1 MSRILVIDDEELVRY
16 SLKRV
21 LEGAGFDVTEAGDGD
36 QGLKAVEAQ
45 SFDLVITD
53 IIMPNKEGIETVID
67 LKRLRPDLKVVAMSG
82 GGRTRNLDYLNV
94 AREFGADEVLAK
106 PFSEDELLAVV
117 RGCLTRT
124 AMVSTG

>member
-21 LEGAGFDVTEAGDGD
+21 LEGAGFDVAEAGDGD

-117 RGCLTRT
+117 RGCLIRT